1 MFLCLRSSLRSKLA
15 VGLDSVT
22 RNYAYALFIFSHL
35 GPEVKSTRSPENN
48 GKVLTFTD
56 MVQRQLQ
63 LPRIHWT

>member
-15 VGLDSVT
+15 LGVDSVT
-22 RNYAYALFIFSHL
+22 RNYVYALFVFAW
-35 GPEVKSTRSPENN
+35 PEAESTRRPKNS

-63 LPRIHWT
+63 LSGIHLT